1 MTAIDFSSPEF
12 TVTSNHHV
20 NTLLSKKQ
28 IFLNVLRA
36 GIKVSD
42 VFQINEHL
50 HQQLISNSNCWMT

>member
-1 MTAIDFSSPEF
+1 MTAISFSSPEF
-12 TVTSNHHV
+12 AITSNHHV
-20 NTLLSKKQ
+20 DTLLSKKQ
-28 IFLNVLRA
+28 TFLNVLRV